1 MADPT
6 LNPRALAMTV
16 LVVALFTCGMFWVK
30 RSDVPLG
37 YARYE
42 KYGFSLLY
50 PKLMYVGETGLSG
63 FGLGSDPSDF
73 MGLVQWQS
81 YWENRLDIFEVI
93 WLVTS
98 RAGSAQA
105 ELERFIASVS
115 QFDNVVRITGEPF
128 TAKLR
133 GEAVECINIELEEG
147 DSAFSGVVGV
157 MYRPWSSP
165 GLDRVYFVAYVTFR
179 GSATEEQ
186 LRGSFQAYLDGFSIK
201 EHG

>member
-16 LVVALFTCGMFWVK
+16 LVVALFTCGMFWVN
-30 RSDVPLG
+30 RNDVPLG